1 MNCAVSHDGCRSY
14 LVAGQE
20 SHCQLY
26 FVQMKITDHDDN
38 TSSSSKQQHNG
49 IDGNLR
55 NRRNSARP
63 SGIEKIPSSTNP
75 IDQMKHIKFDIKS
88 GDSIQTDFDVIDPLQ
103 RVVRLSSNGKLMAT
117 GGTDG
122 HIRLWNFPRM
132 IRVFDLSTHTKEI
145 DDLDFSPDSKRLV
158 SISKDGL
165 AIIWNTETGKEALK
179 LNWEPPEGTKY
190 LFKRCRFGVYEGKIG
205 KSRLFTI
212 ANPLG
217 KVGKQVN
224 CGTCS
229 F

>member
-26 FVQMKITDHDDN
+26 FVQMKITDQDDTTN
-38 TSSSSKQQHNG
+38 SSSSRQRNG
-49 IDGNLR
+49 SIDGGNLR
-55 NRRNSARP
+55 NRRNSVRP
-63 SGIEKIPSSTNP
+63 SGLEKIPTNP
-75 IDQMKHIKFDIKS
+75 NDDNMRQIRFDIKS
-88 GDSIQTDFDVIDPLQ
+88 GDSIQTDFDAIDPLQ
-103 RVVRLSSNGKLMAT
+103 RVVRLSANGKLMAT
-117 GGTDG
+117 GGSDG
-122 HIRLWNFPRM
+122 HIRIWNFPRM
-132 IRVFDLSTHTKEI
+132 IKVFDLSTHTKEI

-158 SISKDGL
+158 SIAKDGL
-165 AIIWNTETGKEALK
+165 AIIWNTETGKEAIK

-217 KVGKQVN
+217 KVGKQV
-224 CGTCS
+224 TI
-229 F
+229 